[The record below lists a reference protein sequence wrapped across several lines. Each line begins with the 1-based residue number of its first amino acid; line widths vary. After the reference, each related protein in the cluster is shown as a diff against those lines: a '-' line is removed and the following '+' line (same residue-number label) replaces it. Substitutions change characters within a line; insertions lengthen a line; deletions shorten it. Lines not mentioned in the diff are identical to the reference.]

1 MVWLHAGGI
10 CFELYPRNSE
20 PEDGSSQLA
29 DFRNRAN
36 EDCQHL
42 ESRRREDLT
51 DGALPCDAQTIDL
64 MYSQREGVMKTQKIK
79 WSFSREVKNCLTR
92 YARNYSVRS
101 AYGSGGKPI
110 RAEAWGIVLD
120 GSAMRVKLRDN
131 SRHRNA
137 SSAAFTTPAKNAG
150 RIDNTMLV
158 QTSYVIMA
166 TKTGPHAV
174 STILPIA

>member
-10 CFELYPRNSE
+10 CFELFPRNSE

-51 DGALPCDAQTIDL
+51 DGALPCDAQAIDL
-64 MYSQREGVMKTQKIK
+64 MHSQREGVMKTQKIK
-79 WSFSREVKNCLTR
+79 WSLSREVKNCLTR

-110 RAEAWGIVLD
+110 RAEAWGIVLA
-120 GSAMRVKLRDN
+120 GSALQINYVIIHDIAT
-131 SRHRNA
+131 HRPLH
-137 SSAAFTTPAKNAG
+137 SPPLQNAG
-150 RIDNTMLV
+150 TIDNTMLV